1 MYANRDSMFTKK
13 IIKLANDF
21 AVTVKKQNHNTLY
34 YILVNN
40 NMLLIASPNFHPLCD
55 FNHRRC
61 CLMSLFA
68 ARVEC

>member
-1 MYANRDSMFTKK
+1 MLTEIPCSQKK
-13 IIKLANDF
+13 IKLANDF

-55 FNHRRC
+55 FNH
-61 CLMSLFA
+61 LFA